1 MEGLFEFTIGWILD
15 FIARLLLLGD
25 LINVGMATAIITTV
39 IAMIP

>member
-1 MEGLFEFTIGWILD
+1 MKGLFEFAIGCMSD

-25 LINVGMATAIITTV
+25 LINVGIVTAITTNE